1 MIAETESWLMN
12 PNRKYKNDLETGTGI
27 HNFILPKNVDLLVAP
42 ENVMCPDSL
51 IPESIKDNNLKISYI
66 PQLYI
71 VKLDA
76 NKQPT
81 LTDICGKLC
90 SIPKVLGSFREGGI
104 PEIRINGF
112 ALAIDKSALDYT
124 NQVTEPKQKQ
134 KLLQKIGTYFQEFSK
149 LCSRNPVLS
158 MLHELKH
165 LQNNLALQKLTS
177 DITKA
182 PLSAQQFATLRYA
195 DEISATTTEFLYA
208 VEQYNQTG
216 KDSVFGQEFAAFKK
230 MLTLPQTKKILHNP
244 QKLIEV
250 STKMWLNNPRNHTYT
265 ATNGDF
271 CQQVNHFAESHQGT
285 APSNKL
291 YTNIIK
297 EFMSFEFEGKKIDG
311 SNSVKLIVPEAH
323 IYQDA
328 QEKMSSRQTIT
339 APAPIRHGPWSG
351 RDC

>member
-1 MIAETESWLMN
+1 MNALIEKFKQTQAYINYSRMWPYVKPYWFRALMAVLICIPIGSLDAVIALALKPYMDLVMVEKTVESPWYIPFGIVAFTCIQGMLN
-12 PNRKYKNDLETGTGI
+12 YLATYLNTWVGGKITNDLK
-27 HNFILPKNVDLLVAP
+27 F
-42 ENVMCPDSL
+42 
-51 IPESIKDNNLKISYI
+51 NL
-66 PQLYI
+66 
-71 VKLDA
+71 
-76 NKQPT
+76 
-81 LTDICGKLC
+81 
-90 SIPKVLGSFREGGI
+90 
-104 PEIRINGF
+104 
-112 ALAIDKSALDYT
+112 
-124 NQVTEPKQKQ
+124 
-134 KLLQKIGTYFQEFSK
+134 
-149 LCSRNPVLS
+149 
-158 MLHELKH
+158 
-165 LQNNLALQKLTS
+165 
-177 DITKA
+177 
-182 PLSAQQFATLRYA
+182 
-195 DEISATTTEFLYA
+195 
-208 VEQYNQTG
+208 
-216 KDSVFGQEFAAFKK
+216 FKK

-351 RDC
+351 RGC